1 MDVLLDTNVFVWII
15 SEDSRLSESA
25 RSVFLN
31 DENRL
36 LFSIAGLWEVFIK
49 LRSGKL
55 TVDTDDPATFFKSQ
69 LQENAVSILGITLE
83 HAAATRDLPMIH
95 QGLESLNRIQAFSH
109 AHDSMARGRRN
120 PFAQGSITAP

>member
-1 MDVLLDTNVFVWII
+1 MDVLLDTNVFLWII

-36 LFSIAGLWEVFIK
+36 LFRIAGLWEIFIK

-55 TVDTDDPATFFKSQ
+55 TVD
-69 LQENAVSILGITLE
+69 LLVG
-83 HAAATRDLPMIH
+83 
-95 QGLESLNRIQAFSH
+95 
-109 AHDSMARGRRN
+109 
-120 PFAQGSITAP
+120 